1 MFKVDVTRPKDW
13 KKRQKK
19 SPVNQQ
25 IKHQIQLRGQY
36 TRIARQ
42 ATQYLKDMRGAVK
55 ELLDEAVESQ
65 NWKSANSL
73 SRTMSNIDRQ
83 VKDQYAAMGLELTDE
98 LADLA
103 KYEIDYASGAF
114 GGSLSSNDID
124 EKTIY
129 SLVTDDPFDGKLMG
143 EWLTEQQVGTQT
155 RIKQTI
161 RLGIVN
167 GLTNTEIVK
176 AVLGDGELS
185 YKVDG
190 PFSKARRH
198 AEALVRTAAAHVTA
212 RADMAA
218 FENAGIE
225 KYRISSILDSR
236 TTPVCAALDGKVYLV
251 SDPKRKIPPFHANC
265 RSTMIAVFDDD
276 EPGIDQTFEQW
287 LIDQPEEDQIQV
299 LGFERHKLWRSGIA
313 IDRFVDLDTAE
324 LIPLSELRKQLK
336 AS

>member
-1 MFKVDVTRPKDW
+1 
-13 KKRQKK
+13 
-19 SPVNQQ
+19 
-25 IKHQIQLRGQY
+25 
-36 TRIARQ
+36 
-42 ATQYLKDMRGAVK
+42 
-55 ELLDEAVESQ
+55 
-65 NWKSANSL
+65 
-73 SRTMSNIDRQ
+73 
-83 VKDQYAAMGLELTDE
+83 
-98 LADLA
+98 
-103 KYEIDYASGAF
+103 
-114 GGSLSSNDID
+114 
-124 EKTIY
+124 
-129 SLVTDDPFDGKLMG
+129 MG

-161 RLGIVN
+161 RLGIIN
-167 GLTNTEIVK
+167 GLTNQEIVK

-185 YKVDG
+185 YRVDG

-218 FENAGIE
+218 FENTGIE

-236 TTPVCAALDGKVYLV
+236 TTPVCAALDGKVYFV
-251 SDPKRKIPPFHANC
+251 NDPKRKVPPFHANC
-265 RSTMIAVFDDD
+265 RSTMIAIFDDD

-287 LIDQPEEDQIQV
+287 LIDQPEDDQIQV
-299 LGFERHKLWRSGIA
+299 LGVERHKLWLSGIA